1 MKKMLAR
8 KKMWNWTGGL
18 KLPALQPLQ
27 TLSLI
32 YAFVLLHGK
41 TTLSQDTDRAGLVT
55 QSDEG
60 VILEPT

>member
-1 MKKMLAR
+1 
-8 KKMWNWTGGL
+8 MWNWTGGL